1 MQAGIRFPIF
11 SNSLPP
17 AAKRFLFLFSLYSVV
32 SCIDTHT
39 IYQHILRV
47 AAAHIERKHARLARK
62 RKRKFCEKQQLQ
74 QQQER
79 EQAEQ
84 AELQAAPLQLPSPVQ
99 FEEEALSVCQCVCV
113 GHRKSSKNNGAA
125 NNADEQQ
132 RQRTGGGELEKGRGV
147 DNDIAHAGRVRQA
160 GEG

>member
-1 MQAGIRFPIF
+1 M
-11 SNSLPP
+11 
-17 AAKRFLFLFSLYSVV
+17 

-62 RKRKFCEKQQLQ
+62 RKRKFCEKQQQ

-79 EQAEQ
+79 EQEEQ

-99 FEEEALSVCQCVCV
+99 CEEEALSVYMCVC
-113 GHRKSSKNNGAA
+113 GAQ
-125 NNADEQQ
+125 EKQQ
-132 RQRTGGGELEKGRGV
+132 K
-147 DNDIAHAGRVRQA
+147 
-160 GEG
+160 

>member
-11 SNSLPP
+11 PTYLLPLL
-17 AAKRFLFLFSLYSVV
+17 KRFLFLFSLYSVV

-62 RKRKFCEKQQLQ
+62 RKRKFCEKQQ

-79 EQAEQ
+79 EQEEQ

-99 FEEEALSVCQCVCV
+99 CEEEALPVCQCVCFCV
-113 GHRKSSKNNGAA
+113 CGAQ
-125 NNADEQQ
+125 EKQQ
-132 RQRTGGGELEKGRGV
+132 K
-147 DNDIAHAGRVRQA
+147 
-160 GEG
+160 